1 MYKKVQITREET
13 SKKTIDYLDIY
24 QIKNMIGMIINK
36 DIRYTLTIVLNL
48 IFVCNSLF
56 KKIFLIHLYNR
67 NILFKLYLWF
77 FKIITQ
83 ENNYESYHTKMG
95 EYISGFNRNTYCP
108 IQSISSIY
116 LYTFDWCA
124 RLDDVWI
131 SDAR

>member
-95 EYISGFNRNTYCP
+95 EHISGFNRNTYCS

>member
-56 KKIFLIHLYNR
+56 KNLPQLI
-67 NILFKLYLWF
+67 I
-77 FKIITQ
+77 
-83 ENNYESYHTKMG
+83 
-95 EYISGFNRNTYCP
+95 
-108 IQSISSIY
+108 
-116 LYTFDWCA
+116 
-124 RLDDVWI
+124 
-131 SDAR
+131 

>member
-56 KKIFLIHLYNR
+56 KKLPHSTI
-67 NILFKLYLWF
+67 
-77 FKIITQ
+77 
-83 ENNYESYHTKMG
+83 
-95 EYISGFNRNTYCP
+95 
-108 IQSISSIY
+108 
-116 LYTFDWCA
+116 
-124 RLDDVWI
+124 
-131 SDAR
+131 

>member
-77 FKIITQ
+77 FKII
-83 ENNYESYHTKMG
+83 
-95 EYISGFNRNTYCP
+95 
-108 IQSISSIY
+108 
-116 LYTFDWCA
+116 
-124 RLDDVWI
+124 V
-131 SDAR
+131 